1 MADYPSLTHIAIAD
15 LLQRGDPWQID
26 ETLQSGDPGEIAQL
40 ASAFQNAGG
49 CTEETW
55 TEWVQAKQRFE
66 ESWNGEGG
74 VHPIADSEEVER
86 ATTQL
91 FVQKDQLPLIAV
103 DLQNI
108 AADLAEAEKQSGAKL
123 AELNGQLALL
133 DSWVGQRIADDEEW
147 SDLLDEARELTGAA
161 FVEVERIRDQFTD
174 KLEATAFDLRKN
186 YGYDPAGIE
195 DVDGDGVVSPEER
208 GRTAPEH
215 YDTNQRAKDEALV
228 NSPGTWTLEKA
239 DALARLNDFATATA
253 PPDAPVSPEQRELA
267 QQRLDDFRMA
277 NFAGPLPRDPLL
289 GGDARTRAQARLE
302 LQRQLEQG
310 SLGFPPMDRDAAT
323 QLMNQ
328 GESLARVT
336 TTREAYQALTA
347 AGMSGEGATQ
357 VLSDVMDAANPGIA
371 SARAYA
377 EGIPQGKHALPVDLL
392 SASDAEV
399 LKSITRKAGA
409 VGDVLGLGLAGWDY
423 VNDPQNPHRNEE
435 LGGALGSFVVGAGGT
450 AGGLLLAGSFTNP
463 VTAAIAVGVIAYASS
478 EAGDYVGGRI
488 GSAFDTPRPTSGG

>member
-1 MADYPSLTHIAIAD
+1 VADYPSLTHIGIAD

-55 TEWVQAKQRFE
+55 AEWVQAKQRFE

-161 FVEVERIRDQFTD
+161 CVEVERIRDQFTD

-208 GRTAPEH
+208 GRTAPDF
-215 YDTNQRAKDEALV
+215 YNANQRAKDEALV
-228 NSPGTWTLEKA
+228 SSPGPWTSDKA
-239 DALARLNDFATATA
+239 EAQARLDDYATATA
-253 PPDAPVSPEQRELA
+253 PSSASLSQEQRELA

-277 NFAGPLPRDPLL
+277 NFVGPLPRDPLL
-289 GGDARTRAQARLE
+289 GGDARTRAQSRLE
-302 LQRQLEQG
+302 LQRQLVQG
-310 SLGFPPMDRDAAT
+310 ALGFPPMGRDAVT

-328 GESLARVT
+328 GESLARVS
-336 TTREAYQALTA
+336 TTREAYVALTS
-347 AGMSGEGATQ
+347 AGMSGEGAMQ
-357 VLSDVMDAANPGIA
+357 VISDVMGGAGPTIDGLEGYGNNVSQPGRA
-371 SARAYA
+371 SQTA
-377 EGIPQGKHALPVDLL
+377 DLL
-392 SASDAEV
+392 SATDAAV
-399 LKSITRKAGA
+399 LKKIVGPLGTAGDLLQLGLAANEWKTNPENENRNRDLGEAVGNVAGGIGGGAFALATAGAFTNPITAALAAGVFIYLSSEVGESVGGA
-409 VGDVLGLGLAGWDY
+409 VG
-423 VNDPQNPHRNEE
+423 
-435 LGGALGSFVVGAGGT
+435 GT
-450 AGGLLLAGSFTNP
+450 
-463 VTAAIAVGVIAYASS
+463 
-478 EAGDYVGGRI
+478 
-488 GSAFDTPRPTSGG
+488 FDTPKP